1 MKHPIIGT
9 PKKFDFSKK
18 SKNEILKQFFK
29 NINKFGARE
38 FFIFSDPKSSKFSD
52 FLLKKFLSDWPD

>member
-38 FFIFSDPKSSKFSD
+38 FFIFSDPKLSEFSD
-52 FLLKKFLSDWPD
+52 F